1 MYTVS
6 YIFQA
11 FIQTLMYIMCADRY
25 YIVLYKTNRIFLKN
39 PYIISG
45 VRKKWSWLL
54 LLEIAG
60 VEYIETVTFKIKNNL
75 MSVYF
80 I

>member
-1 MYTVS
+1 MV
-6 YIFQA
+6 
-11 FIQTLMYIMCADRY
+11 MYITCADAR
-25 YIVLYKTNRIFLKN
+25 YIVLYKTNRIFLN
-39 PYIISG
+39 YPYIISG

-54 LLEIAG
+54 LLEIADI
-60 VEYIETVTFKIKNNL
+60 EYIAIVTFKTKNNL